1 MHRRFVE
8 FNPHFTAVLT
18 YPQVTL
24 YAWNLSN
31 TSPSTVSNSIIFPP
45 SIGPSATSAYFLG
58 IKGSILANTSISV
71 TYFSPRFTLH
81 GMTGDTSLIPY
92 ATAATPTTSSW
103 VVGGTTIPVIQTT
116 PPGRMIM
123 CSSPNDDVQEIGET
137 GGYGPVLDKNCE
149 LEALAYLEVLVT
161 QTRTVTALTAPVVTT
176 PPAFAAF
183 SDLLAPFTPSTS
195 VSGSLPSSTASGG
208 QPTSTSNNT
217 NAGAANSP
225 ASTAQNAKMV
235 EMLIIAGISLATL
248 IILFF
253 IWMKYGRRRYPH
265 GGCEHHDCACSGMK
279 KMWDN
284 MSRPILYG
292 KVELDT
298 EKGGLVTVWRKER
311 GSEETQAS
319 RELDSSVEA
328 RELESR
334 EEARELN
341 RREREVEVEA
351 EANRRTTVPERRVTA
366 TSNRRSRR
374 TIVAELEGDTGGAD
388 PMEMPTP
395 DFAQQMKSPVPVPAI
410 GKRAVVVGKCE
421 QGMVV
426 RGREAAVIVAVSKR
440 KRSDSGATATIQQ
453 SGDLLHIPPK
463 ETPDVCEDYL
473 RTKRQE
479 QVGVLADATR
489 IREMRKEIYV
499 MRKSEESADQRQA
512 PKGGSC
518 ASPCISPCDH
528 FMSISS

>member
-1 MHRRFVE
+1 
-8 FNPHFTAVLT
+8 
-18 YPQVTL
+18 
-24 YAWNLSN
+24 
-31 TSPSTVSNSIIFPP
+31 
-45 SIGPSATSAYFLG
+45 
-58 IKGSILANTSISV
+58 
-71 TYFSPRFTLH
+71 
-81 GMTGDTSLIPY
+81 MTGDTSLIPNVP
-92 ATAATPTTSSW
+92 TATPTTSTL
-103 VVGGTTIPVIQTT
+103 VVEGTTIPVIETT
-116 PPGRMIM
+116 PPGRMII
-123 CSSPNDDVQEIGET
+123 CASADDDTQEIGET
-137 GGYGPVLDKNCE
+137 GGYGPVLNKYCE

-161 QTRTVTALTAPVVTT
+161 QTRTVTAVAAPIVTT

-183 SDLLAPFTPSTS
+183 SYLLAPFTPSTS
-195 VSGSLPSSTASGG
+195 IPGTQPSSTASGA

-217 NAGAANSP
+217 NTGTSNTTTS
-225 ASTAQNAKMV
+225 SSQNAKMV
-235 EMLIIAGISLATL
+235 EMLIIAGISLATV

-253 IWMKYGRRRYPH
+253 IWMKYGRRHYPH

-298 EKGGLVTVWRKER
+298 EKGGLVTVWRKAR
-311 GSEETQAS
+311 GSEESQQS
-319 RELDSSVEA
+319 RELDSNLET

-334 EEARELN
+334 VGRSELN
-341 RREREVEVEA
+341 GRGGNYEA
-351 EANRRTTVPERRVTA
+351 EPESRRTVVRSATA
-366 TSNRRSRR
+366 TSDRRSRR
-374 TIVAELEGDTGGAD
+374 TIVAELEGDTGAD
-388 PMEMPTP
+388 AMEMPTP
-395 DFAQQMKSPVPVPAI
+395 DFEHQMECPVPAI
-410 GKRAVVVGKCE
+410 GNRAVVVGKCE

-440 KRSDSGATATIQQ
+440 KRSDSRATATIQR
-453 SGDLLHIPPK
+453 SEDLLHIPPK

-499 MRKSEESADQRQA
+499 MRKSEETAGLDVRQA

-518 ASPCISPCDH
+518 ASPFISPCED
-528 FMSISS
+528 FVSISS